1 MGLEA
6 LTENGIKVRNSSCL
20 SRTQVK
26 MAVLDDIKYIHT
38 TIKPR
43 TSINRVIRVN
53 GKNLQ
58 YTVFRLCDNNL
69 NVGRIHEK

>member
-1 MGLEA
+1 
-6 LTENGIKVRNSSCL
+6 
-20 SRTQVK
+20 
-26 MAVLDDIKYIHT
+26 MAVLDDTKYIHT

-58 YTVFRLCDNNL
+58 YTVSRLGDNNL

>member
-1 MGLEA
+1 MQDAGKDGG
-6 LTENGIKVRNSSCL
+6 TRRYNI
-20 SRTQVK
+20 
-26 MAVLDDIKYIHT
+26 YT

-58 YTVFRLCDNNL
+58 YTVFRLGDNNL

>member
-1 MGLEA
+1 MSSFVFTL
-6 LTENGIKVRNSSCL
+6 KVYHFIFLLQQKSNISL
-20 SRTQVK
+20 K
-26 MAVLDDIKYIHT
+26 KYIHT

-53 GKNLQ
+53 GKHLQ
-58 YTVFRLCDNNL
+58 YTVSRLGDNNL